1 MQPMAKIY
9 LRKVRAYDKKY
20 FIKWWR
26 DLELIKLTSGV
37 LEPLSDQELNKSFLA
52 LLKAK
57 NEFHFLITV
66 SGNVIGHISL
76 SKKNNEW
83 YETQI
88 IIGEKDYWNQ
98 GFGTRAIQNI
108 IRRASNMGVSKI
120 YLEVKPDNCRAV
132 RAYEKAG
139 FQKIKIKK
147 YPKNKYLP
155 KTLKMELTEGIL
167 KT

>member
-1 MQPMAKIY
+1 MAKVY

-20 FIKWWR
+20 FKKWWR

-37 LEPLSDQELNKSFLA
+37 LEPLSDQEFNKSFLA

-66 SGNVIGHISL
+66 DGNVIGHISL

-88 IIGEKDYWNQ
+88 IIGEKNYWSQ
-98 GFGTRAIQNI
+98 GYGTRAIRNLMKRI
-108 IRRASNMGVSKI
+108 IKFDITKV
-120 YLEVKPDNCRAV
+120 YLEVRPDNLRAI

-147 YPKNKYLP
+147 YPKNIYLP
-155 KTLKMELTEGIL
+155 ETLKMELAIHF
-167 KT
+167 